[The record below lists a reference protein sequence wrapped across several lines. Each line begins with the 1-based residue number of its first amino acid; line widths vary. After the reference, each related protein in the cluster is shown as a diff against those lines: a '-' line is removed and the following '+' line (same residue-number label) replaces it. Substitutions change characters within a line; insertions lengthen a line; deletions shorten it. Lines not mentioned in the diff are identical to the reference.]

1 MRLKIFLLPAI
12 MQEVDSVTELYFGKK
27 FYNFL
32 IF

>member
-27 FYNFL
+27 ILLF
-32 IF
+32 